1 MGAAWVAGVTRA
13 RSMLV
18 RRLGITGARHIAAA
32 EDLEDALRGLATTPY
47 CRHLASGASL
57 PTAQRAVTAA
67 LLWHLRV
74 LAGWLPRRGVECLRL
89 LASGFEIANIETHF
103 HRLFG
108 SGEVPPPYVLGALA
122 TVWGR
127 LAGTSEPEALRAALI
142 ASPWRDPGSTPAA
155 MAVTLRLT
163 AAARI
168 AARIPPAVRW
178 SAGRAALLVA
188 RERFVHDRPL
198 PATAHGPAAAEYSA
212 ALVRLLLGA
221 RPADVAPLLGAPL
234 WTVVH
239 AERRRD
245 TTESAASL
253 AAALGTSLVAPGTAA
268 EAPAAP
274 GVRPATEATPRTD
287 AATAPGVTPALR
299 ALVPAGQEITARMR
313 ADTDLKPGQVAHFAF
328 NMDKAVL
335 FDPKTSNRIG

>member
-198 PATAHGPAAAEYSA
+198 PATAHGPAVGVLGAAVHARTYRDYCRRLPAPAGWALRGIDDPADLWQAEGRWWRDIEQDGLHMTRRARYDMVPVVGAVAVLSTDTWRTRA
-212 ALVRLLLGA
+212 VLELAADDTAPPESFDALV
-221 RPADVAPLLGAPL
+221 
-234 WTVVH
+234 
-239 AERRRD
+239 
-245 TTESAASL
+245 
-253 AAALGTSLVAPGTAA
+253 
-268 EAPAAP
+268 
-274 GVRPATEATPRTD
+274 
-287 AATAPGVTPALR
+287 
-299 ALVPAGQEITARMR
+299 
-313 ADTDLKPGQVAHFAF
+313 
-328 NMDKAVL
+328 
-335 FDPKTSNRIG
+335 